1 LQHYLNKIED
11 VSFNSHLFINPETS
25 LDDFSTAIKIPSSLL
40 MYVFKYHSSVSFKD
54 HKKIVRIQDAIKLI
68 KSDYLKT
75 NTIEALSMEVGFSSY
90 SPFFSSF
97 KNITGL
103 APLEYYKSVS

>member
-1 LQHYLNKIED
+1 L
-11 VSFNSHLFINPETS
+11 
-25 LDDFSTAIKIPSSLL
+25 
-40 MYVFKYHSSVSFKD
+40 
-54 HKKIVRIQDAIKLI
+54 

-75 NTIEALSMEVGFSSY
+75 NTIEALAMEVGFSSY

-103 APLEYYKSVS
+103 APLEYIKTMQ